1 MAATVISSPGQDRVV
16 RVLVLG
22 GTCFLGR
29 RVVERLHVRGDSV
42 LVAHRGRSEPAPWIS
57 VRHLHTDRTHLAEH
71 TGTIAEFAPD
81 AVVDSCPLTA
91 ADVDAVLP
99 VLPEVPAV
107 VLSSQDVYEAFTGL
121 RSGRELSAL
130 PITEDSPLRSERY
143 PYRDAADNAVPEDY
157 DKLDVEQR
165 WLRRGATVL
174 RLPLIYGPHDRQRR
188 EEAILRRLRAHRQH
202 IPLGVG
208 NLLWTRGYV
217 DDLAT
222 GVLAAIDNRAAD
234 GLPVNLGETQ
244 TATIRRWV
252 SQILQAAGGG
262 AELVTVPD
270 ATLPP
275 DLAITAAPAQ
285 HLLVSVA
292 RAQKLLGWSPGD
304 PATRVQESLRWHLDH
319 PPAGTTWTGADA
331 AADDAA
337 LAAAER

>member
-130 PITEDSPLRSERY
+130 PIPKTPRCAVSAIPTVTRPTTRCPRTTTSSTSSNGGFAAVLPYCDSR
-143 PYRDAADNAVPEDY
+143 
-157 DKLDVEQR
+157 
-165 WLRRGATVL
+165 
-174 RLPLIYGPHDRQRR
+174 
-188 EEAILRRLRAHRQH
+188 
-202 IPLGVG
+202 
-208 NLLWTRGYV
+208 
-217 DDLAT
+217 
-222 GVLAAIDNRAAD
+222 
-234 GLPVNLGETQ
+234 
-244 TATIRRWV
+244 
-252 SQILQAAGGG
+252 
-262 AELVTVPD
+262 
-270 ATLPP
+270 
-275 DLAITAAPAQ
+275 
-285 HLLVSVA
+285 
-292 RAQKLLGWSPGD
+292 
-304 PATRVQESLRWHLDH
+304 
-319 PPAGTTWTGADA
+319 
-331 AADDAA
+331 
-337 LAAAER
+337 

>member
-1 MAATVISSPGQDRVV
+1 M
-16 RVLVLG
+16 
-22 GTCFLGR
+22 
-29 RVVERLHVRGDSV
+29 VERLHARGDSV
-42 LVAHRGRSEPAPWIS
+42 LVAHRGRSEPAPWIP
-57 VRHLHTDRTHLAEH
+57 VRHLHTDRTDLAEH
-71 TGTIAEFAPD
+71 IGTIAEFAPD

-91 ADVDAVLP
+91 ADVDAV
-99 VLPEVPAV
+99 
-107 VLSSQDVYEAFTGL
+107 
-121 RSGRELSAL
+121 
-130 PITEDSPLRSERY
+130 
-143 PYRDAADNAVPEDY
+143 PEDY

-165 WLRRGATVL
+165 WLRRDATLL
-174 RLPLIYGPHDRQRR
+174 RLPLIYGPCDRQRR
-188 EEAILRRLRAHRQH
+188 EEVILRRLRAHRQH

-222 GVLAAIDNRAAD
+222 GVLAAVDNRTAD
-234 GLPVNLGETQ
+234 GLAVNLGETQ
-244 TATIRRWV
+244 TVTIRSWV
-252 SQILQAAGGG
+252 SQVLQAAGGG
-262 AELVTVPD
+262 AEMVTVPD

-304 PATRVQESLRWHLDH
+304 PAPRVQESVRWHLDH